1 MKLGIT
7 MLIHSKDDH
16 NSSLNSHVFW
26 DTLYNKA
33 KIHSINTSKG
43 YIADVG
49 VFSDNA
55 KVTVYKFL

>member
-1 MKLGIT
+1 
-7 MLIHSKDDH
+7 MLIHNKDWIPMF
-16 NSSLNSHVFW
+16 FW